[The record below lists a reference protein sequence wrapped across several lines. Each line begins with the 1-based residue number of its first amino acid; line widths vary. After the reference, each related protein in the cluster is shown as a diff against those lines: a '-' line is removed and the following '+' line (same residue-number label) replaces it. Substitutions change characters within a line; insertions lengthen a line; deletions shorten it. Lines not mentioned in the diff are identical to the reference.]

1 MSAADSPTLR
11 EALGAVIRAERAR
24 RGLALRP
31 LASRAGLTA
40 SYLGEVERGLKE
52 PSSETLA
59 RLADALDLSLA
70 ELLHRAVRVLGGGRP
85 PRPARAE
92 LMASLGELVTD
103 LEDDDLAAL
112 VRFGEFLTSRRA
124 E

>member
-11 EALGAVIRAERAR
+11 EVLGAVIRAERAR
-24 RGLALRP
+24 RGMALRP
-31 LASRAGLTA
+31 LAAKAGLAAT
-40 SYLGEVERGLKE
+40 YLGEVERGQKE

-70 ELLHRAVRVLGGGRP
+70 ELLRRAAEALGGSGSRQD
-85 PRPARAE
+85 RAD
-92 LMASLGELVTD
+92 LMASLGQLVTD
-103 LEDDDLAAL
+103 LE
-112 VRFGEFLTSRRA
+112 RRRPRGARPIRGVPRATDA